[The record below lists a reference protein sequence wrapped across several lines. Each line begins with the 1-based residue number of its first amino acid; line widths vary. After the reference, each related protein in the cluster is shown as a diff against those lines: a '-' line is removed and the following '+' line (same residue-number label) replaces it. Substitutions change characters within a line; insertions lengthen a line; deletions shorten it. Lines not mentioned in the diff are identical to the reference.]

1 MSARIKKTEK
11 VLEMR
16 AAAPHL
22 GEHSSPHVLD
32 LRKSAAEKVLKKE
45 VKIPL
50 KEIPAPRV
58 EIRRERKFSRL
69 SLVRTRIVF
78 IRGAKNFFSF
88 FFRGPQK
95 LFTNIGL
102 AIWGIPRFF
111 KFLRFAF
118 ADCKKLVGFGAVAFL
133 FILPLQT
140 FSYYESLKNTE
151 RATLRTAEE
160 AYANLSAG
168 SVEIMNADFSGAA
181 ESFGQAAQAFSRSGE
196 EINQINATVLNLIR
210 AMPGEGEK
218 LEAGEA
224 LLFAGEKLTLAG
236 ENILRSLA
244 DFSGEE
250 NDKKLTE
257 KLKIL
262 REHLSAALPD
272 IAAASDKVYG
282 VKIQAVPED
291 KQEVFQILQGKLPQ
305 LVSSIKNLISV
316 SDLMIKFLGDEMDK
330 RYLVVFQ
337 NPGEIRPTGGF
348 IGSLALVDFRRGEI
362 KNMEVPGGGS
372 YDFQGSLHERVASP
386 GPLQLINARWQ
397 LQDANWFFDFPTS
410 AQKIK
415 WFYEKSGGPT
425 VDGVI
430 ALNADLV
437 ADLLAVVGPIEMP
450 EYGKILNK
458 ENFIEEIQK
467 AVEIEYDKEEN
478 KPKKILSDM
487 APKLMAKLFAAE
499 PKQFGEIL
507 TTLLRA
513 LSQKEILL
521 YSTSPEIEHE
531 IKNFDWGGEI
541 KSVPEKADY
550 LAVVN
555 TNIAGQKTDRV
566 IKQTINLETNIVEGG
581 YIKNKLTITRAHEGI
596 KRELFTGVRNVDYL
610 RVYVPLGS
618 TLIYA
623 TGFEAPPADLFEKP
637 ESDYRTDIDLKKSED
652 DASID
657 ATSGTITTNE
667 SGKTVFG
674 NWVLLDPGETATV
687 TLEYILP
694 FRISLP
700 VSEKSWW
707 DDLSEKFGRE
717 KNSAAVYQLLVQKQS
732 GVSSAFT
739 SSLIFPKGWQPAWQS
754 GNGIKATAASI
765 EAGGQLNSDRFYLF
779 GFTSAE

>member
-1 MSARIKKTEK
+1 MLAKNKKIEK
-11 VLEMR
+11 VLEAR
-16 AAAPHL
+16 STPHL

-32 LRKSAAEKVLKKE
+32 LKKVMAKKVLVARDEEPKAAAK
-45 VKIPL
+45 VMPPVSRARI
-50 KEIPAPRV
+50 
-58 EIRRERKFSRL
+58 SRL
-69 SLVRTRIVF
+69 TFVRARIAF
-78 IRGAKNFFSF
+78 TKILKNLFFY
-88 FFRGPQK
+88 GPKKIFQS
-95 LFTNIGL
+95 IGL
-102 AIWGIPRFF
+102 AFLAIPRFL
-111 KFLRFAF
+111 KFLRFAL
-118 ADCKKLVGFGAVAFL
+118 ADCKKLLSFGALAFL

-140 FSYYESLKNTE
+140 FSYYESLKKTE
-151 RATLRTAEE
+151 ELTLQTAEE

-168 SVEIMNADFSGAA
+168 GVKISSADFSGAA
-181 ESFGQAAQAFSRSGE
+181 DEFGQAARAFSRSGE
-196 EINQINATVLNLIR
+196 EINQINSTVLNLLR

-224 LLFAGEKLTLAG
+224 LLFAGEKLTSAG
-236 ENILRSLA
+236 EKVLRSLA
-244 DFSGEE
+244 DFSAKEGG
-250 NDKKLTE
+250 KKLTE

-262 REHLSAALPD
+262 RDDLAAILPEV
-272 IAAASDKVYG
+272 AASSDKIYA
-282 VKIQAVPED
+282 VKILSVPED
-291 KQEVFQILQGKLPQ
+291 KREAFQILQGKLPQ
-305 LVSSIKNLISV
+305 LVSGIKNLISV
-316 SDLMIKFLGDEMDK
+316 SDLMVKFLGDEMDK

-348 IGSLALVDFRRGEI
+348 IGSLALVDFRQGEI

-372 YDFQGSLHERVASP
+372 YDFQGSLRERVAAP
-386 GPLQLINARWQ
+386 EPLGLVNARWQ

-437 ADLLAVVGPIEMP
+437 ADFLAIVGPIEMP
-450 EYGKILNK
+450 EYGKILSK
-458 ENFIEEIQK
+458 ENFIDEIQK
-467 AVEIEYDKEEN
+467 AVEMEYDKVEN

-487 APKLMAKLFAAE
+487 APKLLAKLFAAE

-507 TTLLRA
+507 AVLLRA
-513 LSQKEILL
+513 LGQKNILL

-531 IKNFDWGGEI
+531 IKNFDWGGEV
-541 KSVPEKADY
+541 KFVPEETDY

-581 YIKNKLTITRAHEGI
+581 YVKNKLTITRAHEGI

-610 RVYVPLGS
+610 RVYAPLGS

-623 TGFEAPPADLFEKP
+623 AGFEAPPENLFEKP
-637 ESDYRTDIDLKKSED
+637 ESDFGVDLDVENSEKN
-652 DASID
+652 ALID
-657 ATSGTITTNE
+657 ATTGTTITNE

-674 NWVLLDPGETATV
+674 NWVQVDPGETGVV

-700 VSEKSWW
+700 VAEKNWL
-707 DDLSEKFGRE
+707 DGIQEKFGE
-717 KNSAAVYQLLVQKQS
+717 KKNPAATYQLLVQKQS
-732 GVSSAFT
+732 GVLSTFT
-739 SSLIFPKGWQPAWQS
+739 NSLTFPKGWQPAWQS
-754 GNGIKATAASI
+754 GNGVKVGAAAI
-765 EAGGQLNSDRFYLF
+765 ESESALDSDRFYLF
-779 GFTSAE
+779 GFTSAK